1 MLGTLGRKDTHIH
14 IYSRK
19 RGENGPEDD
28 SGLLLLRGKKKS
40 HEGIKYKKPGD
51 SVLNKT
57 FLLH

>member
-28 SGLLLLRGKKKS
+28 SGLLLLRGKKKKS
-40 HEGIKYKKPGD
+40 PHEGIK
-51 SVLNKT
+51 
-57 FLLH
+57 